1 MSNNWNIRFWE
12 YEFFAPHWLWLMLA
26 LPILLY
32 VLYQRE
38 KRRTGD
44 FYFSGTSETQHQL
57 RTPWIGRFRELLLL
71 LKITVVALF
80 VFALAKP
87 FHWSQ
92 YSDFDTNYTEG
103 IDIILA
109 MDVSLSMLAMDFK
122 PNRLEASKRV
132 AEQFVEGRRGDRIG
146 LVVYAGEAYT
156 ACPATL
162 DYDVLKKQ
170 IQEIDGERI
179 EGGTAIGTG
188 LGTAVTRLRND
199 SIGSKVIILLTDGSN
214 NAGDL
219 SPLMAAELARAKN
232 VRVYT
237 IGVGSQGKA
246 PSPVITP
253 FGVQYQN
260 IDVEIDEVTLMKI
273 AETTGG
279 NYFRATDEKSLESI
293 YKEIERLEK
302 RKMEDQ
308 HFKSEPPSNPSA
320 FLNWAIVL
328 MLFIWGSQYS
338 IFKHH
343 E

>member
-57 RTPWIGRFRELLLL
+57 RTSWIGRFRELLLL

-293 YKEIERLEK
+293 YNEIERLEK

-338 IFKHH
+338 VFKHH